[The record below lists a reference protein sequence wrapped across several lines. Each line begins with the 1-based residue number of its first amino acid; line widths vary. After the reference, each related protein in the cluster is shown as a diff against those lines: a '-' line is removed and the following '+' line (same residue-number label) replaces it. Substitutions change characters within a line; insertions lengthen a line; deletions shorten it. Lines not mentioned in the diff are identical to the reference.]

1 MAKPISFTK
10 RDLEKKKQEKR
21 LAKQQKKEERKNSG
35 TSSFEDMIAYVDE
48 NGVITD
54 TPPTT
59 NEKPQEIDIS
69 TIEVSTPRKT
79 DEPVI
84 TEYEGRVEFFN
95 TSKGYGFIKN
105 LKNAEKYFFHVS
117 GLQDSC
123 ICFYNLFIFFI
134 QKDSIFAVMEKF
146 EVHILGC
153 GSALPTTRHFSSS
166 QVVNIREKLFMID
179 CGEGAQLQLRRS
191 KLKFTR
197 LNHIFISHLHG
208 DHCFGLMGLIS
219 TFGLVGRTATLHI
232 HCHADLERILTPQLE
247 YFCKGMAYNVEFHLI
262 NPTKAEVVYED
273 RSVTVSSIPLRHR
286 IPTCG
291 FLFAEKPTPN
301 HIIRDMI
308 DFYKVPVFELNR
320 IKNGEDYVLPDGTV
334 IPNNR
339 LTTPPAPPRSYAYCS
354 DTIFHRPIIEQI
366 KGVNLLFHEA
376 TFAQCDAQRAK
387 ETFHTTAMQAG
398 EIARDADV
406 KQLLIGHFSA
416 RYEDENILLQEA
428 RSVFPNTLLAKENL
442 KVTL

>member
-1 MAKPISFTK
+1 
-10 RDLEKKKQEKR
+10 
-21 LAKQQKKEERKNSG
+21 
-35 TSSFEDMIAYVDE
+35 
-48 NGVITD
+48 
-54 TPPTT
+54 
-59 NEKPQEIDIS
+59 
-69 TIEVSTPRKT
+69 
-79 DEPVI
+79 
-84 TEYEGRVEFFN
+84 
-95 TSKGYGFIKN
+95 
-105 LKNAEKYFFHVS
+105 
-117 GLQDSC
+117 
-123 ICFYNLFIFFI
+123 
-134 QKDSIFAVMEKF
+134 MEKF

-286 IPTCG
+286 IPPCG